1 MWNGLQC
8 LFCISN
14 AGSAL
19 TGWLNTPFWL
29 HKPFIPHLALSMH
42 LCQVW
47 NPFHSPY
54 FKGTADKIMFWS
66 GKWLQTLFS
75 REGKDSEVD
84 LGFLLCAVLWN
95 MDIKGGIWY
104 FKGSQFTN
112 MLWLALEISGKEKS
126 KIENLSLYFAA
137 YTGDEQFWV
146 SGNVLLMA
154 GQKNILLKWK
164 IL

>member
-1 MWNGLQC
+1 MRNGLQC

-19 TGWLNTPFWL
+19 TGCLNTPFWL

-47 NPFHSPY
+47 NPFYSPY
-54 FKGTADKIMFWS
+54 FKGTAHEIMFRS

-75 REGKDSEVD
+75 RVGRDSEVD
-84 LGFLLCAVLWN
+84 LGFLLCVVLWN
-95 MDIKGGIWY
+95 MDINGGILRDHRAQICCDLHR
-104 FKGSQFTN
+104 K
-112 MLWLALEISGKEKS
+112 KS

-137 YTGDEQFWV
+137 YTGDEQSWV
-146 SGNVLLMA
+146 SFNTLLMA
-154 GQKNILLKWK
+154 GQRESC
-164 IL
+164 